1 MNLGEVLLEQR
12 KLKHLSQEEVAERLG
27 VTRQTV
33 SKWETGQSTPDF
45 DKILPLC
52 ELYGI
57 SANELL
63 TGEVISDKELKPEYP
78 SLAELEEIRR
88 NKNTAIIQKRALG
101 ICIGILLYFIA
112 VAFMCMSVTFM
123 NPVLASGIFLIIVG
137 FATFVIIYSGI
148 AFRVPKD
155 KRDKSKEKNTLFK
168 QITRIASLITLIVY
182 LLVSLLTMAWHITWI
197 IWIVYALIEEIIKLA
212 LSLKGEKNE

>member
-1 MNLGEVLLEQR
+1 MNLGEILLEQR
-12 KLKHLSQEEVAERLG
+12 KLKHLSQEEVAEQLG

-63 TGEVISDKELKPEYP
+63 TGEIISDKELKPDHP
-78 SLAELEEIRR
+78 SIAELEEIRR
-88 NKNTAIIQKRALG
+88 DKNAAIINKRALG
-101 ICIGILLYFIA
+101 ICISVLLYFVA
-112 VAFMCMSVTFM
+112 VGFMCMSVTFM
-123 NPVLASGIFLIIVG
+123 NPILASGIFLIIAG
-137 FATFVIIYSGI
+137 FATLVIIYSCI
-148 AFRVPKD
+148 AFRVPRD
-155 KRDKSKEKNTLFK
+155 KRDKSKEQNSLFK
-168 QITRIASLITLIVY
+168 QITKLASLITLIVY
-182 LLVSLLTMAWHITWI
+182 LLVSFLTMAWHITWI
-197 IWIVYALIEEIIKLA
+197 IWIVYALVEEIIKLV